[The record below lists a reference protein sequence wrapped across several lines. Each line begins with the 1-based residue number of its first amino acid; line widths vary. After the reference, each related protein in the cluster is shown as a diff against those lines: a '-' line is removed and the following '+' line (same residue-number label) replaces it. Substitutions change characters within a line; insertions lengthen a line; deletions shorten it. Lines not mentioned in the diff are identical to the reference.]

1 MRLSRLVTKERIES
15 TIMATLELGGF
26 MEYYEMDESEQLAL
40 TDALADD
47 VYNLLSEMDSEED
60 MGTLHEEDE

>member
-1 MRLSRLVTKERIES
+1 ML
-15 TIMATLELGGF
+15 TLELGGF
-26 MEYYEMDESEQLAL
+26 MEYYEMDESEQMAL